1 MHKRI
6 FIIAG
11 EPSGDYLGSNLIK
24 DIKDL
29 TNNKVDI
36 KGIGGE
42 LMQKAGLQLFFD
54 MQEICLIGVAE
65 VIPQIVKIKKK
76 ISQTVEEILKFD
88 PDVIITIDSSG
99 FTHRVNKKLKKKN
112 KDIPIIHYVAPPVWA
127 WRPWRA
133 RSMHKFIDLLLTLF
147 PFEPKYFEKYGL
159 RSVFVGHPISKDPN
173 LIEPTRDEK
182 QRFERKYSMASANL
196 NICFLP
202 GSRDSEISRHIAIF
216 NDTMKIL
223 TKRYDKI
230 NVSIPTLESKVALVE
245 KLVKGYVPHI
255 ITDRREK
262 TLAMYSANIAVAA
275 SGSVNLELA
284 ITKTPTIVIYKTSS
298 ITAFV
303 VRLLIKVNMVNIVN
317 ILLKDKVV
325 PELLQEN
332 CTPENIAQSIESMI
346 SSRDCLVQK
355 DACKKVIEL
364 IKEPEKMFAAKEVL
378 NLICERRNKC

>member
-24 DIKDL
+24 DIKEL
-29 TNNKVDI
+29 TNGKVDI

-42 LMQKAGLQLFFD
+42 CMQKAGLQLFFD
-54 MQEICLIGVAE
+54 MQEICLIGIAE
-65 VIPQIVKIKKK
+65 VIPQIVKINKK
-76 ISQTVEEILKFD
+76 INQTVEEILKFN
-88 PDVIITIDSSG
+88 PDVVITIDSSG
-99 FTHRVNKKLKKKN
+99 FTHRVNKRLKKAN

-147 PFEPKYFEKYGL
+147 PFEPKFFEKHGL
-159 RSVFVGHPISKDPN
+159 KSVFVGHPISKDPN

-182 QRFERKYSMASANL
+182 QRFERKYNMASANL

-202 GSRDSEISRHIAIF
+202 GSRDSEITRHMNIF
-216 NDTMKIL
+216 NKAMEIL
-223 TKRYDKI
+223 GKKYDKI
-230 NVSIPTLESKVALVE
+230 NVTIPTLSTKVALVQ
-245 KLVKGYVPHI
+245 KLVGGYIPHI

-284 ITKTPTIVIYKTSS
+284 ITKTPTIVIYKTSP
-298 ITAFV
+298 ITAFI

-317 ILLKDKVV
+317 ILLKEKIV

-355 DACKKVIEL
+355 DAYKKVVEL